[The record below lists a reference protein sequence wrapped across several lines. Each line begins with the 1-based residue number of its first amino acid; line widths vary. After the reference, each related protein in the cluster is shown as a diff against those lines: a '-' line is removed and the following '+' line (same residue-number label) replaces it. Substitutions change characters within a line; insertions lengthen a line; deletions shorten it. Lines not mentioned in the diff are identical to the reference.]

1 MTQFLFKM
9 AINSRTKG
17 ASAEREVSRLLFD
30 ELGIRTARNLEQ
42 SRSGGYDLMPEKD
55 SLLYPY
61 AIEIKRYAKVS
72 NAMLKVFWTQAVE
85 QAELAGKYPV
95 LLFREDR
102 AAWLGVVSL
111 SLINNSLSQSNHFDN
126 TAIVSLPGFCGLVRE
141 ANNY

>member
-1 MTQFLFKM
+1 M

-42 SRSGGYDLMPEKD
+42 CRGGGYDLLPDKD

-61 AIEIKRYAKVS
+61 AIEIKRYSKVTS
-72 NAMLKVFWTQAVE
+72 AMLKVFWDQAVD
-85 QAELAGKYPV
+85 QADRAGKYPV
-95 LLFREDR
+95 LLYREDR
-102 AAWLGVVSL
+102 AAWLGVVPL
-111 SLINNSLSQSNHFDN
+111 NLINGSLSQSNHFDN

-141 ANNY
+141 LGGQ